1 MCVSR
6 IACGC
11 QPSSSASTCS
21 SDRVGPGST
30 RTSPTCQQQIHL
42 RRPRWSVSMARI
54 ELVETGDAPG
64 AVAEPSLVGGPL
76 ADRLLLLAVLREALG
91 REIGKLVQLARE
103 I

>member
-1 MCVSR
+1 MWVSR

-30 RTSPTCQQQIHL
+30 RTCPTCQQQIHR

-54 ELVETGDAPG
+54 ELVETGDGLG
-64 AVAEPSLVGGPL
+64 AVAELSLVGGAL
-76 ADRLLLLAVLREALG
+76 AGRFLLLVVLREALG
-91 REIGKLVQLARE
+91 REIGELVQLPR
-103 I
+103 